1 MVTGYITTGISLL
14 FSIILM
20 ESWAYDVIVVDSA
33 THFLSER
40 VSELPEVVVE
50 SSLGALF
57 LLKQVTG
64 ITLYKSH
71 KNFNN
76 RWNRFKKEQIR
87 RNKQSVVE

>member
-20 ESWAYDVIVVDSA
+20 ESWAYDVIVVDSV

-50 SSLGALF
+50 SSLGRSFYL
-57 LLKQVTG
+57 
-64 ITLYKSH
+64 
-71 KNFNN
+71 
-76 RWNRFKKEQIR
+76 
-87 RNKQSVVE
+87 NK

>member
-1 MVTGYITTGISLL
+1 MELWACDIT
-14 FSIILM
+14 
-20 ESWAYDVIVVDSA
+20 VVDST

-50 SSLGALF
+50 SNLGALF

-76 RWNRFKKEQIR
+76 RWNRFRKEQIR
-87 RNKQSVVE
+87 RNKQSAIE